1 MSIINR
7 RNAIL
12 GWAVWKGSKR
22 FAKFKAKRAA
32 KSSGNGGRSK
42 KPLLALSV
50 AGLASER
57 LPSGASTSAAPPSP
71 SASH

>member
-12 GWAVWKGSKR
+12 GWAVWTSSKR
-22 FAKFKAKRAA
+22 FATFKAKRAA

-42 KPLLALSV
+42 KPLLAAGV
-50 AGLASER
+50 AGLA
-57 LPSGASTSAAPPSP
+57 GALTFWRRHQRSAVES
-71 SASH
+71 